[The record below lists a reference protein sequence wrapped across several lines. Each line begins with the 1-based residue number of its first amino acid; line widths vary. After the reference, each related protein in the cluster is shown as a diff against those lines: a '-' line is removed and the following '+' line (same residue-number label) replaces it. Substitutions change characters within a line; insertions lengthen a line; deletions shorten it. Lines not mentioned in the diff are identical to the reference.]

1 MAKRIFKYIG
11 KFMAYFLICSVGFP
25 LVGGGDP
32 ITTYSDPGHWRFC
45 LVISLVGTILE
56 ALVRNNII
64 RIPTFYFCS
73 GILPIVATIL
83 TFFAFMVSLFVIL
96 WNFESAAIQV
106 VFIILTLVI
115 CAFVI
120 GATWCRGV
128 AVYED
133 GTVKIFKFRVKTY
146 KDAVIDD
153 IKIEYNGIKCKIIVT
168 VNGEDN
174 VFNAFAVTGKLC
186 GKRLMELSEE
196 ERTTYVDR

>member
-1 MAKRIFKYIG
+1 MANKILKYIG
-11 KFMAYFLICSVGFP
+11 KFVAYFLIVSVGFP
-25 LVGGGDP
+25 LVEGGDP
-32 ITTYSDPGHWRFC
+32 ITTYSDPGHWGFC

-56 ALVRNNII
+56 VLVRNNII

-96 WNFESAAIQV
+96 WNFESAALQV
-106 VFIILTLVI
+106 VFIILTLAI

-128 AVYED
+128 AVYSD
-133 GTVKIFKFRVKTY
+133 GTVQIFKFRIKTY

-153 IKIEYNGIKCKIIVT
+153 IKIEYSGIKCKITVT

-186 GKRLMELSEE
+186 SKRLMELLEE
-196 ERTTYVDR
+196 ERAAYVDR

>member
-1 MAKRIFKYIG
+1 
-11 KFMAYFLICSVGFP
+11 
-25 LVGGGDP
+25 
-32 ITTYSDPGHWRFC
+32 
-45 LVISLVGTILE
+45 VISLVGAILE
-56 ALVRNNII
+56 ALVSNNII
-64 RIPTFYFCS
+64 QIPTFYFCS
-73 GILPIVATIL
+73 GVLPIVATIL

-146 KDAVIDD
+146 NDAVIDD